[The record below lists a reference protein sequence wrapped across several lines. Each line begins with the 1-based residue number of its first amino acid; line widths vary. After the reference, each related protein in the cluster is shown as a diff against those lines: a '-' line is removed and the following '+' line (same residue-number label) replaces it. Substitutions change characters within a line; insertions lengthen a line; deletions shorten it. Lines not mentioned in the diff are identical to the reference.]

1 MSRRHAWTRTVTGV
15 LRLVSATFAAPLS
28 AQDDPA
34 AARHPERGD
43 GYRAAL
49 VDFAC
54 LATAVLSTDA
64 IVTAMESHRC
74 QNDCMRLRSHFRTS

>member
-1 MSRRHAWTRTVTGV
+1 MSRKETAMSRRHALARTVTGV
-15 LRLVSATFAAPLS
+15 PMLVSATFAASLS
-28 AQDDPA
+28 AQDGPA

-49 VDFAC
+49 ANFAC

-64 IVTAMESHRC
+64 IVNAME
-74 QNDCMRLRSHFRTS
+74 